1 MLKYIWKNKI
11 LLILLILGLW
21 LIPKVIGLSE
31 QSRTESI
38 VTAIGIDKNN
48 EEYEVSL
55 QYIVPSTTDGPEGL
69 KINTQKANS
78 VGEAIEKIKLQLG
91 KISGFAHCR
100 FLVFSDSAC
109 EEDFTQL
116 LDFLL
121 RRKTNTN
128 NIVLVNT
135 PDSSKELLSISN
147 KLDSDLYSF
156 LDNNSSEN
164 EFGDF
169 HDLKTIGDYYN
180 VYFSPVK
187 CLLVNRVKLKSVSDN
202 TSSSDQSSNSGSGEN
217 GQEQSSSQNGNQE
230 KKEFENKGEQIVL
243 KDNKKLITLS
253 EQESDDL
260 SWFNPDIKR
269 DQFIIK
275 NYSEN
280 NLKNASILFNVLNK
294 KLYKKA
300 YFKDGKPNFDI
311 TLRLYIRTG
320 EIVGDN
326 VGKRDYEV
334 LQRYLSDKLKRAMRE
349 VILSSLKNAEN
360 NFKLNNYDVIE
371 CYNNFYKFKN
381 KELKKY
387 LEKNPQA
394 KQNFINEVKFNYN
407 IEFVQG
413 H

>member
-21 LIPKVIGLSE
+21 LVPQVIGLSE
-31 QSRTESI
+31 QSQTESI

-55 QYIVPSTTDGPEGL
+55 QYIVPSASGGAEGL
-69 KINTQKANS
+69 KINTQKGKT

-91 KISGFAHCR
+91 KLSGFAHCR

-109 EEDFTQL
+109 EENFTEL

-135 PDSSKELLSISN
+135 PDSSKELLSISS

-169 HDLKTIGDYYN
+169 HNLKTIGDYYN

-187 CLLVNRVKLKSVSDN
+187 CLVVNRVNLKS
-202 TSSSDQSSNSGSGEN
+202 SSSSEQTSTESSGSSSGSE
-217 GQEQSSSQNGNQE
+217 EKQSSSQSGNGN
-230 KKEFENKGEQIVL
+230 KKEFENKGEQIIL
-243 KDNKKLITLS
+243 KDNKKLVALS
-253 EQESDDL
+253 EKESDDL
-260 SWFNPDIKR
+260 LWFNPEIKR

-280 NLKNASILFNVLNK
+280 NLKDVSILFNVLNK
-294 KLYKKA
+294 KLYKKV
-300 YFKDGKPNFDI
+300 YFKNGKPCFDLNI
-311 TLRLYIRTG
+311 KLYIRTG
-320 EIVGDN
+320 EIAGDN
-326 VGKRDYEV
+326 VVQQDYEV
-334 LQRYLSDKLKRAMRE
+334 LQRKLSDKLKKAMTE
-349 VILSSLKNAEN
+349 VVLNSLKNAEI
-360 NFKLNNYDVIE
+360 NFKTNNYDVIE
-371 CYNNFYKFKN
+371 CYSSFYKFKN
-381 KELKKY
+381 KELNKF
-387 LEKNPQA
+387 LQSNPQA
-394 KQNFINEVKFNYN
+394 KENFIKEVEFNYN
-407 IEFVQG
+407 TEFIQG